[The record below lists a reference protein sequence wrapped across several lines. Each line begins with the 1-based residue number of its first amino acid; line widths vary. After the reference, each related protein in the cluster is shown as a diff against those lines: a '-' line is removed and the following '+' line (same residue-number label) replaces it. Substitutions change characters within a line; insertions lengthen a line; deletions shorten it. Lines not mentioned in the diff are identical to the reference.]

1 MPTDHEE
8 VGGGG
13 TAELSE
19 SLLRTAGC
27 RLEDRFVY
35 LRQSFGQS
43 QWSESDVLELVL
55 DIWLLF
61 QFLKAFGSSSAG
73 VLNLR
78 CLLESL
84 KKLVK
89 HTHAQVPP
97 PKFGFSC
104 LGRGRWHWYFL
115 RVFQVILRQPGLKIQ

>member
-1 MPTDHEE
+1 MPTNHEE

-19 SLLRTAGC
+19 SLLRAPGC
-27 RLEDRFVY
+27 RLEDKPVY
-35 LRQSFGQS
+35 SWQSFGQS
-43 QWSESDVLELVL
+43 QWSEPDFLELDL
-55 DIWLLF
+55 DTWLLF
-61 QFLKAFGSSSAG
+61 QFLKNKVFGSSSAG
-73 VLNLR
+73 VLYLR

-97 PKFGFSC
+97 PE
-104 LGRGRWHWYFL
+104 
-115 RVFQVILRQPGLKIQ
+115 ILIQLVGKEA

>member
-8 VGGGG
+8 VGGAG

-19 SLLRTAGC
+19 SLLRAPGC
-27 RLEDRFVY
+27 RLEGKFVY
-35 LRQSFGQS
+35 LWQRFGQS

-55 DIWLLF
+55 DMWLLF
-61 QFLKAFGSSSAG
+61 QCLKNKAFGSSSAA

-97 PKFGFSC
+97 PKF
-104 LGRGRWHWYFL
+104 
-115 RVFQVILRQPGLKIQ
+115 